1 MVLKLKKSEVF
12 LAHGQYH
19 DKASS
24 FFIQAEGTFFVF
36 PMPKKNAR
44 PSPESRISV
53 VLYSRLTLPLICSIA
68 FWMPHCGVFDKCKKI
83 TLKSSFS
90 KVLKIS

>member
-1 MVLKLKKSEVF
+1 MVLKIKKSGIF

-24 FFIQAEGTFFVF
+24 FFIQTEGTFFVS

-53 VLYSRLTLPLICSIA
+53 VLYSRLTLPLFALLHFGCHIVEFLIK
-68 FWMPHCGVFDKCKKI
+68 VKK
-83 TLKSSFS
+83 
-90 KVLKIS
+90 

>member
-1 MVLKLKKSEVF
+1 MVLKIKKSDVF

-24 FFIQAEGTFFVF
+24 FFIQAEKSFFVF
-36 PMPKKNAR
+36 PIPKKNAR

-53 VLYSRLTLPLICSIA
+53 VLYSRLTLPLFALLHFGCHIV
-68 FWMPHCGVFDKCKKI
+68 VFLINVKK
-83 TLKSSFS
+83 
-90 KVLKIS
+90 